1 MRILYFT
8 RDYTTHDYRFLTSLA
23 GSGLEV
29 FSLRLERRDFRYE
42 ARALPGNIRQV
53 DWAGGRAPLSP
64 GALPD
69 LLPHLKNVIAEIKPE
84 LVHAGPIPSSAYL
97 TVLAG
102 FRPLVS
108 MSWGSDLLYEINR
121 DAAAAAAA
129 TTALA
134 GTTVMVCDCQAVQ
147 RRAETLGFPAERVVI
162 FPWGVDLVRF
172 RPGGGAK
179 LRRGLGW
186 DDDHFVVLSTR
197 SWEPVYGV
205 DVTVK
210 AFAQAARRRPEL
222 RLLLLGGGSQE
233 KLICGLIAENGLED
247 RVHFAGQVGQ
257 AALPDYYRAADLY
270 VSSSHSD
277 GSSVSLMEALACGRA
292 ALVSDIPGNIEWIE
306 DGKTGWL
313 FRDGDE
319 NGLAEKLEKIAGR
332 RNDLVAIGQAARA
345 LAETRADWN
354 TNFQKLLSAYQMAV
368 NP

>member
-29 FSLRLERRDFRYE
+29 VSLRLEKKDFRFE
-42 ARALPGNIRQV
+42 ARLLPGNIRQV
-53 DWAGGRAPLSP
+53 DWAGGRAPLTP

-69 LLPHLKNVIAEIKPE
+69 LLPHFKRVIAEVRPH

-97 TVLAG
+97 TTLAG
-102 FRPLVS
+102 FHPLVS
-108 MSWGSDLLYEINR
+108 MSWGSDLLYEIDR
-121 DAAAAAAA
+121 DPAAAAAAK
-129 TTALA
+129 TALD
-134 GTTVMVCDCQAVQ
+134 GTSVMVCDCQAVQ

-162 FPWGVDLVRF
+162 FPWGVDLEDF
-172 RPGGGAK
+172 RPGGGNE
-179 LRRGLGW
+179 LRHKLGW
-186 DDDHFVVLSTR
+186 DDDHFIILSTR

-210 AFAQAARRRPEL
+210 AFALAARRRPEI
-222 RLLLLGGGSQE
+222 RLLLLGGGSQD
-233 KLICGLIAENGLED
+233 KLIRGLIAENNMEG

-257 AALPDYYRAADLY
+257 AALPAYYRAADLY

-292 ALVSDIPGNIEWIE
+292 ALVSDIAGNAEWVE
-306 DGKTGWL
+306 DGITGWL

-319 NGLAEKLEKIAGR
+319 RGLAEKLEQISGQ
-332 RNDLVAIGQAARA
+332 RNDLDAIGQAARA
-345 LAETRADWN
+345 LAEARADWN
-354 TNFQKLLSAYQMAV
+354 ANFQKLLSAYQMAV
-368 NP
+368 NL